1 MHSLEVLFCG
11 GEALLYVPRCFY
23 RWRNSHMKNRECAGG
38 CGASSSYRLCSWAL
52 NRGAHVMMSIS
63 SSAGL
68 CSAIIGITCV
78 SATAKGETWSCDQ
91 SVAEKTVNQV
101 WIVSGDRLTTPSDER
116 NYRIVRN
123 DQHILVAFHKDWEY
137 KIGGGTPFVS
147 YVIIEKKTGT
157 LIDLN
162 DSVLTSLGEEYKDTA
177 TPDVGVGHCTLTQP

>member
-1 MHSLEVLFCG
+1 
-11 GEALLYVPRCFY
+11 
-23 RWRNSHMKNRECAGG
+23 MKP
-38 CGASSSYRLCSWAL
+38 
-52 NRGAHVMMSIS
+52 IS

-68 CSAIIGITCV
+68 CFAIIGITCV
-78 SATAKGETWSCDQ
+78 SATAKGEMWSCDQ

-101 WIVSGDRLTTPSDER
+101 WIVSGDRLKTPSDER

-123 DQHILVAFHKDWEY
+123 DQRILVAFHKDWEY

-147 YVIIEKKTGT
+147 YVIIEKTTGT

-177 TPDVGVGHCTLTQP
+177 TPDVGLGRCTLTQM

>member
-1 MHSLEVLFCG
+1 
-11 GEALLYVPRCFY
+11 
-23 RWRNSHMKNRECAGG
+23 MK
-38 CGASSSYRLCSWAL
+38 
-52 NRGAHVMMSIS
+52 SIS

-68 CSAIIGITCV
+68 CSAIIAITCV
-78 SATAKGETWSCDQ
+78 SATAKGETWSCAQ
-91 SVAEKTVNQV
+91 SMADKTVKQV

-116 NYRIVRN
+116 YYRIVRN

-147 YVIIEKKTGT
+147 YVIIEKTAGT
-157 LIDLN
+157 LFDLN